1 VIEMPQA
8 HTFDFGDN
16 ERYFEEPDA
25 QSSADYII
33 DITLLDPWAIYL
45 LSLLPLVSACSCFSQ
60 NTNCYVGY
68 LSRLW
73 LMTFPLASSSVF
85 V

>member
-33 DITLLDPWAIYL
+33 DITPLDP
-45 LSLLPLVSACSCFSQ
+45 
-60 NTNCYVGY
+60 
-68 LSRLW
+68 
-73 LMTFPLASSSVF
+73 
-85 V
+85 